1 MSQSNYLSQR
11 LEGGWSMS
19 KVKIEA
25 FLSTPTC
32 SGGVSL
38 FKLLEEIQREY
49 GDKVEITTYKGP
61 NELFQLYHL
70 TAAPAVVVAEL
81 VKIMGVWPSKQSLL
95 SALREA
101 GLE

>member
-1 MSQSNYLSQR
+1 
-11 LEGGWSMS
+11 MS

-25 FLSTPTC
+25 FLSVPNC

-38 FKLLEEIQREY
+38 SRLLKEIEREF
-49 GDKVEITTYKGP
+49 GDKVEIVTYQGH
-61 NELFQLYHL
+61 NELFEEYGL
-70 TAAPAVVVAEL
+70 TSAPAVVVGDL
-81 VKIMGVWPSKQSLL
+81 VRIMGVCPSKESLV

>member
-1 MSQSNYLSQR
+1 
-11 LEGGWSMS
+11 MS

-25 FLSTPTC
+25 FLSVPTC

-38 FKLLEEIQREY
+38 SRLLKEIEREF
-49 GDKVEITTYKGP
+49 GDKVEIVTYEGH
-61 NELFQLYHL
+61 NELFEEYGL
-70 TAAPAVVVAEL
+70 TSAPAVVVGEL
-81 VKIMGVWPSKQSLL
+81 VRIMGVCPSKESLV